1 MFRDASCLGYKIF
14 GTQGYGRNGSFSF
27 NVFFG
32 LHHLLLT
39 KPEAWS
45 TATDPPGGWGVARRG
60 DGSYKLLVLHRCDQG
75 KSDQTQ
81 GHSII
86 LYFLH
91 EMESLETNL
100 AAPTTKHRSGTS
112 ATW

>member
-1 MFRDASCLGYKIF
+1 MHLAWVTRYSVLRVMVVMVVLVLMF
-14 GTQGYGRNGSFSF
+14 
-27 NVFFG
+27 FFG